1 MSLFD
6 LVKDSELAERIVEV
20 EAPSDA
26 DAPVAVPG
34 STLPVEIQ
42 RLRQRAQ
49 VTDSRAP
56 AAASNKPQSSD
67 ALVETFLRVCLE
79 AAAAAAEAPQ
89 NDAPDFR
96 DPVYPSIVRVVTVP
110 LIVGDWDTVVDGRE
124 AAIEA
129 AIALTLRGYA
139 SPTYRF
145 HRNGPDWF
153 LILQFGY

>member
-89 NDAPDFR
+89 NDVPDFR
-96 DPVYPSIVRVVTVP
+96 DPVYPSIVRIVPVP
-110 LIVGDWDTVVDGRE
+110 LIVGDWSTVVDCRE
-124 AAIEA
+124 SAMEVVAA
-129 AIALTLRGYA
+129 LSHRGFA
-139 SPTYRF
+139 SPSYRF
-145 HRNGPDWF
+145 TWDDPDWTLF
-153 LILQFGY
+153 IQFGY